1 MPARRS
7 RWLMPFLGLILLVGC
22 YPIIPR
28 VVRIGLVA
36 PFEGR
41 YREIGYAL
49 IPAVRLAIREWA
61 VEHPDAPVAIELV
74 AYDDGGDPEMAVG
87 QARKLA
93 VDPDV
98 LVVIGHWRDDTT
110 QAALPIYQEAGLPLI
125 VYSAADVGGEY
136 TVNLSP
142 SLAGLEALA
151 DTVDAASMLD
161 SPDDITAAAETLREA
176 PDGPVVGGPLWGMN
190 QFYALAGSAA
200 EGVYFV
206 TGAALPS
213 DLGIEDDAVF
223 AHPLAPLGYDAAL
236 VALAAIHA
244 AGAPSREAVAA
255 ALPSVQMEGQTGTI
269 SFDVSRRRADAPAY
283 LYIWREEQPRLVGG
297 HDE

>member
-22 YPIIPR
+22 YPIVPR

-61 VEHPDAPVAIELV
+61 VAHPDAPVAIELV

-125 VYSAADVGGEY
+125 VYSAGDVGGEH

-151 DTVDAASMLD
+151 DTVDAASMLG

-176 PDGPVVGGPLWGMN
+176 PDGPVVGGSLWGMN

-223 AHPLAPLGYDAAL
+223 THPLAPLGYDAAL
-236 VALAAIHA
+236 VALAAIQSA
-244 AGAPSREAVAA
+244 AVPSREAVAA

-269 SFDVSRRRADAPAY
+269 SFDVSRRRADGPVY